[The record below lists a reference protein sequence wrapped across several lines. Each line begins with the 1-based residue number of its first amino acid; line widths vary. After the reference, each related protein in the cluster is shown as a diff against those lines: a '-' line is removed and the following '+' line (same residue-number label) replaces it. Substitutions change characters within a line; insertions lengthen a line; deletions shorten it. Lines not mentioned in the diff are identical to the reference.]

1 LALQTNARKAA
12 GHLMTGTISPAGI
25 VPAHALSLRLPNSV
39 LAGHRVTAAPAIF
52 FILSDKKKPLPF
64 TAAAF
69 MTAR

>member
-1 LALQTNARKAA
+1 
-12 GHLMTGTISPAGI
+12 MTGTISPAGI

-52 FILSDKKKPLPF
+52 FIFIRPKKKPLPF